1 MLKYFI
7 DDLQV
12 DPRTPVKVNRI
23 THLLC
28 MCIHVLLCS
37 QGLGE
42 LLHLAVGKKQLDI
55 VKYLVEHHNLDPTCA
70 GQVRTM
76 YNIHINQ

>member
-1 MLKYFI
+1 
-7 DDLQV
+7 
-12 DPRTPVKVNRI
+12 
-23 THLLC
+23 

-55 VKYLVEHHNLDPTCA
+55 VKYLVEYHNLDPTCA

-76 YNIHINQ
+76 YNIHINR